1 MRRTKIV
8 CTIGP
13 ASSSRAVLDRLV
25 ASGMDVARLNFSHGT
40 QAEHAAVIRAIRD
53 GEAEWGRPITILQ
66 DLQGPKVRLGTFV
79 GGQVNLVPGER
90 FTLTPRSVEG
100 TASQSAI
107 SHPEFLSVLAPG
119 DQVWMDDGM
128 IQLVVETVEGGE
140 VHCRV
145 TSGGAVSDHK
155 GVSLPR
161 LPLPISALTAKD
173 REDLRFG
180 VEHGVDYVAVSFVRS
195 AADIQ
200 EVRRFLGE
208 LGADMPIVAKLERAE
223 IVPNLA
229 GILTLVDAVMVARG
243 DLGVEVPLEDVPIIQ
258 KDVIRQ
264 ARLAKVPVI
273 VATQMLE
280 SMVNHVR
287 PTRAEVSDVATAIFD
302 GADAIMLSAE
312 TATGR
317 YPVETVAMMARI
329 AERAEQAMPAASLA
343 RPRPEAYGIPEAAA
357 EAACQAA
364 RLLHAKAIVAF
375 TQSGFTARLIS
386 QDRPDVPIIA
396 LTPFSEVQRR
406 LGLYWGV
413 SARLVRKV
421 ETTDE
426 MIEAVEATLLGDAT
440 VRNDDVLVI
449 VSGGPVWV
457 TGTTNLVKFHR
468 VGDRRDRVVPY
479 GG

>member
-13 ASSSRAVLDRLV
+13 SSNRRAVLDRLV
-25 ASGMDVARLNFSHGT
+25 AAGMDVARLNFSHGT
-40 QAEHAAVIRAIRD
+40 QAEHGEVIRAIRD
-53 GEAEWGRPITILQ
+53 GEAAWGRPITILQ
-66 DLQGPKVRLGTFV
+66 DLQGPKVRLGAFV
-79 GGQVNLVPGER
+79 GGEANLVTGAR
-90 FTLTPRSVEG
+90 FTLTTESVKGTVSRS
-100 TASQSAI
+100 TI
-107 SHPEFLSVLAPG
+107 SHPEFLTALQAG
-119 DQVWMDDGM
+119 DQVSMDDGM
-128 IQLVVETVEGGE
+128 IQLIVEQVDGGE

-145 TSGGAVSDHK
+145 TSGGVVADHK

-161 LPLPISALTAKD
+161 LSLPGPVLTDKD
-173 REDLRFG
+173 RDDLRFG
-180 VEHGVDYVAVSFVRS
+180 IAHGVDYVAVSFVRS
-195 AADIQ
+195 AADIE
-200 EVRRFLGE
+200 EVRQYLRE
-208 LGADMPIVAKLERAE
+208 LGAGLPIVAKLERAE

-229 GILTLVDAVMVARG
+229 GILALVDAVMVARG

-264 ARLAKVPVI
+264 ARLGKVPVI

-312 TATGR
+312 TATGQ
-317 YPVETVAMMARI
+317 YPVETVEMMARI
-329 AERAEQAMPAASLA
+329 AGRAEQA
-343 RPRPEAYGIPEAAA
+343 RPLTGLTRRQRPEAYGFSETIA
-357 EAACQAA
+357 EAAGQSA

-386 QDRPDVPIIA
+386 QERPDVPIIA

-406 LGLYWGV
+406 LGLFWGV

-421 ETTDE
+421 ETTDA
-426 MIEAVEATLLGDAT
+426 MIDEVDATLLGDGT
-440 VRNDDVLVI
+440 VQHNDVLVI
-449 VSGGPVWV
+449 ISGAPMWV
-457 TGTTNLVKFHR
+457 TGTTNLLKFHR
-468 VGDRRDRVVPY
+468 VGDRR
-479 GG
+479 

>member
-1 MRRTKIV
+1 MRKTKIV

-13 ASSSRAVLDRLV
+13 ASRSRAALDRLV
-25 ASGMDVARLNFSHGT
+25 AAGMDVARLNFSHGT
-40 QAEHAAVIRAIRD
+40 QAEHGEVIRTIRE
-53 GEAEWGRPITILQ
+53 GESDWGRPITILQ
-66 DLQGPKVRLGTFV
+66 DLQGPKVRLGAFV
-79 GGQVNLVPGER
+79 GGQANLVTGER
-90 FTLTPRSVEG
+90 FTLTAKSVKG
-100 TASQSAI
+100 TASRSSI
-107 SHPEFLSVLAPG
+107 SHPEFLPALQRG

-128 IQLVVETVEGGE
+128 IQLFVEKVDDGE
-140 VHCRV
+140 VQCRV
-145 TSGGAVSDHK
+145 TSGGTVSDHK

-161 LPLPISALTAKD
+161 LALPTSVLTPKD
-173 REDLRFG
+173 RDDLRFG
-180 VEHGVDYVAVSFVRS
+180 IAHGVDYVAVSFVRTAS
-195 AADIQ
+195 DIQ
-200 EVRRFLGE
+200 EVRKILRDQ
-208 LGADMPIVAKLERAE
+208 GADLPIVAKLERAE
-223 IVPNLA
+223 IVPNLS

-243 DLGVEVPLEDVPIIQ
+243 DLGVEVPLEEVPVIQ

-264 ARLAKVPVI
+264 ARVGKVPVI

-317 YPVETVAMMARI
+317 FPVETVEMMARI
-329 AERAEQAMPAASLA
+329 AERAEQVTSSATLT
-343 RPRPEAYGIPEAAA
+343 RPRPEAYGFSEAVA

-386 QDRPDVPIIA
+386 HDRPDVPIIA

-406 LGLYWGV
+406 LGLFWGV
-413 SARLVRKV
+413 SSRLVRKV

-426 MIEAVEATLLGDAT
+426 MIEEVEATLLGDGT
-440 VRNDDVLVI
+440 VRNNDVLVI
-449 VSGGPVWV
+449 ISGAPMWV

-468 VGDRRDRVVPY
+468 VGDRR
-479 GG
+479 